1 MKKVYA
7 LVLALVTFTVGQA
20 QISAALGGSCT
31 NGDGTID
38 IAYDATL
45 NCASESLLTG
55 NAAAGF
61 HSGANNFGILVAW
74 DDAGAVSL
82 VNDGTDTFRATI
94 DLAAYYGAP
103 LATISNVQFVANQ
116 GATVPSDPWSVVG
129 RDTTPG
135 GFGCEDLLITIA
147 DLPTCAG
154 AAACDASNAPT
165 GLSSTVNASNVSL
178 NWSPIPNSIA
188 CEVQGGP
195 VGGGTGKLRVFG
207 SSLAGTTVPGGA
219 LSSATYEW
227 RVRCACSVPPAPI
240 DATPLS
246 APDTFVWPAPRM
258 GEVELGKAIFPNP
271 ATDMVVFMYDAEVS
285 EEVQLRIVDGLGRTV
300 LANVFNVEAGSTP
313 LSLDISDLPNGTYY
327 VSAGQSEATPFVVA
341 H

>member
-20 QISAALGGSCT
+20 QISPALGGSCT

-55 NAAAGF
+55 NAAVGF

-154 AAACDASNAPT
+154 APACDASNAPT

-219 LSSATYEW
+219 LSSATYE
-227 RVRCACSVPPAPI
+227 
-240 DATPLS
+240 
-246 APDTFVWPAPRM
+246 
-258 GEVELGKAIFPNP
+258 
-271 ATDMVVFMYDAEVS
+271 
-285 EEVQLRIVDGLGRTV
+285 
-300 LANVFNVEAGSTP
+300 
-313 LSLDISDLPNGTYY
+313 
-327 VSAGQSEATPFVVA
+327 
-341 H
+341 